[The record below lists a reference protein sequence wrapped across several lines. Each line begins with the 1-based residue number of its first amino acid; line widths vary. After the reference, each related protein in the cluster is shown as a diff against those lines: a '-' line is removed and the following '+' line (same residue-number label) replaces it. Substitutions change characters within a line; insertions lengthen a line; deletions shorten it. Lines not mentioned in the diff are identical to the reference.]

1 MPTTALALA
10 LGAAFLHAFWNLLL
24 ARAPDIEAATAVAL
38 VVGVVAFAPVT
49 AIAWEADAQVWPYL
63 VVTSLLQLTY
73 FVLLTTAYG
82 RADLSFVYPIARGSA
97 PVIVLL
103 AAVAV
108 LGDAASA
115 AQVAGVLVIAA
126 GVLLVRG
133 IGGHATSGD
142 LALALAVGGCI
153 AAYTLV
159 DSRGIQY
166 ASPIV
171 YQELSMIPAAVAFLV
186 LTFRR
191 RGRDAVRAAAGL
203 ASVAAGLATFG
214 AYILVLAA
222 LARAPAASVAAVR
235 ETSVVIATLLAVP
248 SPARAGRAGPD
259 CRRRARRP
267 RRLSFSRSSRH
278 ATSRRLVLPHRAQG
292 ASREQPRLPRA
303 ETRRVPAR
311 GSLRPAVVSTWR
323 SMYSPV
329 ARVSP
334 LPRASES
341 GRGGAASRRPRGP
354 ASRRRAARPP
364 RRLVQVADVPLDR
377 VGAVA

>member
-1 MPTTALALA
+1 MPATALALA

-24 ARAPDIEAATAVAL
+24 ARAPDVEAATAVAL
-38 VVGVVAFAPVT
+38 VVGVVAFAPV
-49 AIAWEADAQVWPYL
+49 AVLAWDAEPAVWPYL

-73 FVLLTTAYG
+73 FVFLTAAYS

-103 AAVAV
+103 VAVAV

-115 AQVAGVLVIAA
+115 AQVAGVLVIAT

-133 IGGHATSGD
+133 VGGHATPGD
-142 LALALAVGGCI
+142 LVLALAVGSCI

-171 YQELSMIPAAVAFLV
+171 YQELSMIPAAIAFLV
-186 LTFRR
+186 LTLRR
-191 RGRDAVRAAAGL
+191 RGHDAVRAAAGL

-248 SPARAGRAGPD
+248 F
-259 CRRRARRP
+259 
-267 RRLSFSRSSRH
+267 LH
-278 ATSRRLVLPHRAQG
+278 
-292 ASREQPRLPRA
+292 E
-303 ETRRVPAR
+303 
-311 GSLRPAVVSTWR
+311 
-323 SMYSPV
+323 
-329 ARVSP
+329 
-334 LPRASES
+334 
-341 GRGGAASRRPRGP
+341 
-354 ASRRRAARPP
+354 
-364 RRLVQVADVPLDR
+364 R
-377 VGAVA
+377 VGPGRIAGAVLVVLGVFVLAF